1 MHIHTACGGSRAHP
15 RRREARPC
23 TLGRGCHHHKERHGD
38 VRRVD
43 SREGAR
49 LPSRRTATS
58 ITAASGRS
66 LRWSASSVD
75 SEPGPLDE
83 SSLCTAAVLVV
94 LCSLEETSFLSALLK
109 KHVGTLKVDHHY
121 HGYPLSSFLS
131 SRSSQYT
138 ADRRAATTTP
148 LLEQAAFIQIPQQ
161 QGFVHFCP
169 STGRAHDRRSFVRLS
184 GLGR

>member
-1 MHIHTACGGSRAHP
+1 MHIQRAGDRGPIHVAVKHGHVRSDEDAIITRRDTATSGVWTA
-15 RRREARPC
+15 ARVP
-23 TLGRGCHHHKERHGD
+23 GCRHGG
-38 VRRVD
+38 R
-43 SREGAR
+43 R
-49 LPSRRTATS
+49 LPSRRRPGGLFGGLRPPSTASPVLWTS
-58 ITAASGRS
+58 RRS
-66 LRWSASSVD
+66 VQPPFSSCSA
-75 SEPGPLDE
+75 
-83 SSLCTAAVLVV
+83 
-94 LCSLEETSFLSALLK
+94 LEETSFLSALLK

-121 HGYPLSSFLS
+121 HGYPLSSFLSS